1 MQTKQTATFN
11 PTAKTK
17 FSTSHRRE
25 RGGFM
30 EELAVISLADE
41 GHNGRTSA
49 PITARIYHNS
59 TRSKNTACLWV
70 HHKGLH
76 ASGSG
81 EAGGYG
87 YHRPSEALEQAI
99 TNAGFTLSQ
108 SIGGVGEEAMESALL
123 AIAKTLGIKRPIL
136 HRAHA

>member
-1 MQTKQTATFN
+1 
-11 PTAKTK
+11 
-17 FSTSHRRE
+17 
-25 RGGFM
+25 M

-41 GHNGRTSA
+41 GYNGRTSA

-59 TRSKNTACLWV
+59 TRSKNTACLWI
-70 HHKGLH
+70 HHGGLH
-76 ASGSG
+76 ANGSG

-99 TNAGFTLSQ
+99 TNAGFTLSE
-108 SIGGVGEEAMESALL
+108 SIGGVGEQAMEQALL
-123 AIAKTLGIKRPIL
+123 AIAECIGVVRPII